1 MSIVIANLLSNAI
14 RHSPEGEE
22 VEVTTGFLTE
32 KRSIVF
38 SVKDNG
44 NGLAPEYHQKI
55 FDKFEQ
61 VELKDSGVKA
71 GTGGLG
77 LSFCKM
83 AIEAHGGEIWIE
95 SEGNGKGSTFSFI
108 LPIEV

>member
-1 MSIVIANLLSNAI
+1 MSFC
-14 RHSPEGEE
+14 SPLCVNEGEE
-22 VEVTTGFLTE
+22 IEVTTGLLAE
-32 KRSIVF
+32 KNSIVF
-38 SVKDNG
+38 RVKDNE
-44 NGLAPEYHQKI
+44 NGLAPEYHQRV

-83 AIEAHGGEIWIE
+83 AIEAHGGEIWVE
-95 SEGNGKGSTFSFI
+95 SEIDKGATFYFTLI
-108 LPIEV
+108 KN